1 MLSHIL
7 FSYTAAEPVNQSEV
21 APSDWGKSS
30 IVLLDRRLLMT
41 FWSLVDVWT
50 VGAKPGNEKNV
61 ELSVGCKNDGPILA
75 VSGPK
80 FMKFWDHVGDQS

>member
-1 MLSHIL
+1 MEDPKIRYGTLLPWCIHGRGYTTCAACNARMFSNSVFDEMLSHIL

-41 FWSLVDVWT
+41 F
-50 VGAKPGNEKNV
+50 
-61 ELSVGCKNDGPILA
+61 
-75 VSGPK
+75 
-80 FMKFWDHVGDQS
+80 